1 MTSTKDGVN
10 PLRPYYIP
18 PRIGEQTESLPRANP
33 FSNTSTNATSTG
45 YASKARDIFPD
56 IDYKDH
62 LDELSPSTIE
72 SVKQFVD
79 ELLWKYT
86 SVLMAQPFEVAKTI
100 LQVREQDDLGG
111 LNVSPVDTTRPSI
124 ASPRRSLYDEVLAT
138 TTPIHL
144 VMALPADDE
153 GQYPESDSDPD
164 EPSYFSSSAPY
175 TPTPSIRSRR
185 RRASSLPLQSPK
197 ISTKPTLLAHQLEL
211 RRPDSILDVI
221 VQLWSKESAW
231 GVWKGTNATFLYTI
245 LQSLLENW
253 GRSLLSAL
261 LNVPDLGVKDDVDRL
276 VDIASPY
283 PWASLCVAATAAVA
297 TGLILAPLD
306 LIRTRLIVTS
316 TSRAPRRT
324 LATLRSLP
332 SWLCH
337 PTLIAPTIFNSL
349 VHPFLT
355 LSTPLVLRS
364 QFLIDGDLSPMT
376 FSVVKFCT
384 SCASLFVKLPLETV
398 LRRGQMAV
406 LAEPKYLQALDKT
419 SKMETIVQPGPY
431 NGVVG
436 TMYTIV
442 SEEGSRPVTEPV
454 KKGPQRGRKGK
465 ANASEIVYKRG
476 QGLGG
481 LWRGWKV
488 SWWGLVGLWTA
499 NIAGGGG
506 EGEF

>member
-1 MTSTKDGVN
+1 MSSQREGVN

-18 PRIGEQTESLPRANP
+18 PSIGEQVQSLPSQPNP
-33 FSNTSTNATSTG
+33 FSQSHGNATSTATPNK
-45 YASKARDIFPD
+45 YASRARDIFSD
-56 IDYKDH
+56 IDYSDH
-62 LDELSPSTIE
+62 LEDLSPSTIQ
-72 SVKQFVD
+72 SIKQFID

-100 LQVREQDDLGG
+100 LQARIQDDLGG
-111 LNVSPVDTTRPSI
+111 LGASPVAPARPSPSLVSPKSVW
-124 ASPRRSLYDEVLAT
+124 A
-138 TTPIHL
+138 
-144 VMALPADDE
+144 E
-153 GQYPESDSDPD
+153 GAESDS
-164 EPSYFSSSAPY
+164 EPEEAAYFTGNIPY
-175 TPTPSIRSRR
+175 TPTPSGRSHRR
-185 RRASSLPLQSPK
+185 QGSTSLDSPK
-197 ISTKPTLLAHQLEL
+197 LPTTPTILPHQLDIK
-211 RRPDSILDVI
+211 RPDSVFDVI
-221 VQLWSKESAW
+221 SQLWSKESAW
-231 GVWKGTNATFLYTI
+231 GVWKGTNATFLYTV

-253 GRSLLSAL
+253 SRSLLSAL
-261 LNVPDLGVKDDVDRL
+261 LNVPDLGLKDDVDRL

-316 TSRAPRRT
+316 TGRGPRRT

-332 SWLCH
+332 SWMC
-337 PTLIAPTIFNSL
+337 PTSLIMPTVLNSL

-364 QFLIDGDLSPMT
+364 QFLLDREQSPMT
-376 FSVVKFCT
+376 FSVAKFCT

-398 LRRGQMAV
+398 LRRGQMTV
-406 LAEPKYLQALDKT
+406 LLEPTYLNALDQSGRMDT
-419 SKMETIVQPGPY
+419 VIQPGSY

-442 SEEGSRPVTEPV
+442 AEEGSRAVPVPTKTPPRG
-454 KKGPQRGRKGK
+454 KKARQPKV
-465 ANASEIVYKRG
+465 AEVVYKRG
-476 QGLGG
+476 QGVEG

-499 NIAGGGG
+499 GIAGGGG